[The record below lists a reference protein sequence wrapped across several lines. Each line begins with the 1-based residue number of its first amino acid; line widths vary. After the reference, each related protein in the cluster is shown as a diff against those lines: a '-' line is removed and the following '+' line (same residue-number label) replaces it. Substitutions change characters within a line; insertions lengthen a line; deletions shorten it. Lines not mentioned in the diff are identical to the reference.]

1 MHSFDYGTVKYWAE
15 NTELPNNYLL
25 LKSTK
30 FDLMDINKYATGI
43 GFQDSIIYDYS
54 AHELTQVLNQC
65 RQLGLMV
72 HVWTFKDDNLLFDA
86 KSYLEM
92 YRFAQMTLQLD
103 GVITE
108 FADIYAPIS
117 QLLK

>member
-1 MHSFDYGTVKYWAE
+1 
-15 NTELPNNYLL
+15 
-25 LKSTK
+25 
-30 FDLMDINKYATGI
+30 MDINKYATGI

-54 AHELTQVLNQC
+54 AHELTEVLNQC

-92 YRFAQMTLQLD
+92 YRFAQMTLKLD